1 MASIDFPPAPTPNQQ
16 YISPAG
22 TVYQW
27 DGVAWTIADMLASPL
42 VTVNGFL
49 FQVRTLLQDT
59 DNTSGNYRYTDSS
72 LVADLNQAMMDAY
85 RMRPDLFL
93 LSRFTI
99 PVFSATALADTIE
112 IETQYIPALVYYV
125 VGLAQ
130 ARDDEQ
136 NQDARAMGFLKVFQ
150 QTLINGGI
158 A

>member
-1 MASIDFPPAPTPNQQ
+1 MASIDFPPAPALNQQ
-16 YISPAG
+16 YISPLG

-27 DGVAWTIADMLASPL
+27 DGSAWIVADMLSSPFATL
-42 VTVNGFL
+42 NGFL

-59 DNTSGNYRYTDSS
+59 DSAGYRYTTES

-93 LSRFTI
+93 QTGFIL
-99 PVFSATALADTIE
+99 PVYSATALADTIE
-112 IETQYIPALVYYV
+112 IETQYVPAFVYYV
-125 VGLAQ
+125 VGLVQ

-136 NQDARAMGFLKVFQ
+136 NQDVRAGTFLKVFQ
-150 QTLINGGI
+150 QNLITGGI